1 MNLLVLGIL
10 AFILLLVFRGYRKG
24 FFKSAASA
32 IGIVLAVLLTAILYP
47 GVNKLLC
54 QYTVLDDVIEQKIIE
69 KFELPEETKTATRNE
84 EIDTIENLDLPD
96 NVKGWLIANCNG
108 ETFLESGVDNV
119 CSYIAKSLTAMVMW
133 GISYVLTLLVLL
145 LLLHILI
152 MVLDVA
158 NYIPIVKSINKAGG
172 AIFGAGQ
179 GILIVWIFMG
189 IVTLLSTF
197 SWAYQVIQ
205 MIDESP
211 LLAWLYKK
219 DIFLKIIVD
228 ILEKI

>member
-119 CSYIAKSLTAMVMW
+119 CSYIAKSLTAMVMR

-179 GILIVWIFMG
+179 GLLIVWIFMG

>member
-32 IGIVLAVLLTAILYP
+32 IGIVLEVLLTAILYP

-119 CSYIAKSLTAMVMW
+119 CSYIAKSLTAMVMR

>member
-32 IGIVLAVLLTAILYP
+32 IAIVLAVLLTAILYP

-119 CSYIAKSLTAMVMW
+119 CSYIAKSLTAMVMR

-219 DIFLKIIVD
+219 DIF
-228 ILEKI
+228 

>member
-119 CSYIAKSLTAMVMW
+119 CSYIAKSLTAMVMR

-219 DIFLKIIVD
+219 RHFF
-228 ILEKI
+228 

>member
-119 CSYIAKSLTAMVMW
+119 CSYIAKSLTAMVMR
-133 GISYVLTLLVLL
+133 GISYVLTLLMLL

>member
-10 AFILLLVFRGYRKG
+10 AFILLLVFCGYRKG

-119 CSYIAKSLTAMVMW
+119 CSYIAKSLTAMVMR

>member
-69 KFELPEETKTATRNE
+69 KFELPEETKTARRNE

-119 CSYIAKSLTAMVMW
+119 CSYIAKSLTAMVMR

>member
-24 FFKSAASA
+24 LFKSAASA

-119 CSYIAKSLTAMVMW
+119 CSYIAKSLTAMVMR

>member
-108 ETFLESGVDNV
+108 ETFLESGVENV
-119 CSYIAKSLTAMVMW
+119 CSYIAKSLTAMVMR

>member
-47 GVNKLLC
+47 GMNKLLC

-84 EIDTIENLDLPD
+84 EIDTIENLDPPD

-119 CSYIAKSLTAMVMW
+119 CSYIAKSLTAMVMR

>member
-119 CSYIAKSLTAMVMW
+119 CSYIAKSLTAMVMR

-145 LLLHILI
+145 FLLHILI

>member
-69 KFELPEETKTATRNE
+69 KFELPEEAKTATRNE

-119 CSYIAKSLTAMVMW
+119 CSYIAKSLTAMVMR

>member
-54 QYTVLDDVIEQKIIE
+54 QYTVLDDVIEQKIVE
-69 KFELPEETKTATRNE
+69 KFELPEETKAATRSE
-84 EIDTIENLDLPD
+84 EIDTIENLNLPD
-96 NVKGWLIANCNG
+96 NVKDWLIANCNA
-108 ETFLESGVDNV
+108 ETFLENSVDNV
-119 CSYIAKSLTAMVMW
+119 CGYIAKSLTAMVMQ
-133 GISYVLTLLVLL
+133 GISYVLTFVVLML
-145 LLLHILI
+145 ILHILL

-197 SWAYQVIQ
+197 SWAYQIMQ

-211 LLAWLYKK
+211 LLAWFYKK

>member
-1 MNLLVLGIL
+1 MNLSVLGIL

-119 CSYIAKSLTAMVMW
+119 CSYIAKSLTAMVMR

>member
-119 CSYIAKSLTAMVMW
+119 CSYIAKSLTAMVMR

-189 IVTLLSTF
+189 IVKLLSTF

>member
-47 GVNKLLC
+47 GVNKMLC

-119 CSYIAKSLTAMVMW
+119 CSYIAKSLTAMVMR

>member
-96 NVKGWLIANCNG
+96 NVKVWLIANCNG

-119 CSYIAKSLTAMVMW
+119 CSYIAKSLTAMVMR

>member
-119 CSYIAKSLTAMVMW
+119 CSYIAKSLTAVVMR
-133 GISYVLTLLVLL
+133 GISYVLTFLVLL

>member
-108 ETFLESGVDNV
+108 ETFLESGMDNV
-119 CSYIAKSLTAMVMW
+119 CSYIAKSLTAMVMR

>member
-108 ETFLESGVDNV
+108 ETFLERGVDNV
-119 CSYIAKSLTAMVMW
+119 CRYIAKSLTAMVMR

>member
-96 NVKGWLIANCNG
+96 NVKGWLIVNCNG

-119 CSYIAKSLTAMVMW
+119 CSYIAKSLTAMVMR

-152 MVLDVA
+152 MVLDIA

>member
-119 CSYIAKSLTAMVMW
+119 CSYIAKSLTAMVMR

-145 LLLHILI
+145 LFLHILI

>member
-32 IGIVLAVLLTAILYP
+32 IGIVLAVLLTAVLYP

-119 CSYIAKSLTAMVMW
+119 CSYIAKSLTAMVMR

-197 SWAYQVIQ
+197 SWAYQVMQ

-211 LLAWLYKK
+211 LLAWLYQK

>member
-32 IGIVLAVLLTAILYP
+32 IGIVLAVLLTAVLYP

-69 KFELPEETKTATRNE
+69 KFELPEEMKTTTRSE
-84 EIDTIENLDLPD
+84 EIDTIENLNLPD
-96 NVKGWLIANCNG
+96 NVKDWLIANCNG

-119 CSYIAKSLTAMVMW
+119 CSYIAKSLTAMVMR

-197 SWAYQVIQ
+197 SWAYQIMQ

-211 LLAWLYKK
+211 LLAWFYKK

>member
-10 AFILLLVFRGYRKG
+10 AFILLLVFRGYRKD

-119 CSYIAKSLTAMVMW
+119 CSYIAKSLTAMVMR

>member
-32 IGIVLAVLLTAILYP
+32 IGIVLSVLLTAILYP

-119 CSYIAKSLTAMVMW
+119 CSYIAKSLTAMVMR

>member
-119 CSYIAKSLTAMVMW
+119 CSYIAKSLTAMVMR

-211 LLAWLYKK
+211 LLTWLYKK

>member
-108 ETFLESGVDNV
+108 ETFLESGVNNV
-119 CSYIAKSLTAMVMW
+119 CSYIAKSLTAMVMR

>member
-32 IGIVLAVLLTAILYP
+32 IGIVLAVLLTAVLYP

-84 EIDTIENLDLPD
+84 EIDTIENLNLPD

-119 CSYIAKSLTAMVMW
+119 CSYIAKSLTAMVMR

>member
-119 CSYIAKSLTAMVMW
+119 CSYIAKSLTAMVMR

-197 SWAYQVIQ
+197 SLSLIH
-205 MIDESP
+205 I
-211 LLAWLYKK
+211 
-219 DIFLKIIVD
+219 
-228 ILEKI
+228 

>member
-69 KFELPEETKTATRNE
+69 KFELPEEPKTATRNE

-119 CSYIAKSLTAMVMW
+119 CSYIAKSLTAMVMR

>member
-119 CSYIAKSLTAMVMW
+119 CSYIAKSLTAMVMR

-219 DIFLKIIVD
+219 DIFLINYLKK
-228 ILEKI
+228 EK

>member
-119 CSYIAKSLTAMVMW
+119 CSYIAKSLTAMVMR

-145 LLLHILI
+145 LLLHILV

>member
-119 CSYIAKSLTAMVMW
+119 CSYIAKSLTAMVMR

-205 MIDESP
+205 MIDESS

>member
-119 CSYIAKSLTAMVMW
+119 CSYIAKSLTAMVMR

-179 GILIVWIFMG
+179 GILIVWTFMG

>member
-1 MNLLVLGIL
+1 
-10 AFILLLVFRGYRKG
+10 LLLVFRGYRKG

-119 CSYIAKSLTAMVMW
+119 CSYIAKSLTAMVMR

>member
-69 KFELPEETKTATRNE
+69 KFELPEETKPATRNE

-119 CSYIAKSLTAMVMW
+119 CSYIAKSLTAMVMR

>member
-54 QYTVLDDVIEQKIIE
+54 QYTVLDDAIEQKIIE

-119 CSYIAKSLTAMVMW
+119 CSYIAKSLTAMVMR